1 MAGYAQTSALGGRN
15 LRGAAVESVLIHT
28 KPITTNMVRVNGPCI
43 VMYILQLCDRKPTN
57 KQENKKNAKRVCRET
72 VSVSDC

>member
-43 VMYILQLCDRKPTN
+43 VMYNLQLCVGQKTN
-57 KQENKKNAKRVCRET
+57 QQAGKQKEHKE
-72 VSVSDC
+72 SV